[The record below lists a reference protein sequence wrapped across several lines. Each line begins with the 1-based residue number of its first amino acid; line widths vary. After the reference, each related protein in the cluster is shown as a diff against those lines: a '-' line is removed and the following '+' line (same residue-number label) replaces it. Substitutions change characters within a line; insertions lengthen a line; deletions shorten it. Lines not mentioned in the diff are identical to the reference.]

1 MKKYYV
7 LFNGPD
13 AGVYDDWNDIKDL
26 INFPGARYRSYASSK
41 AAAEAFRSGCD
52 DASDP
57 SLGRLLSKAGAAS
70 NSGVGKSG
78 GMGSVGHSNVGAM
91 GSVGLPKAG
100 QPDYMTIPEVD
111 LDAWAVDASCLGN
124 PGKMEYQGVEL
135 MTGRTLFR
143 IGPFDDATNNIGEFL
158 AIVHAMALM
167 EKEGKTHNIYS
178 DSVSGM
184 AWVRT
189 HKVKTQ
195 LKPTERNRKVFELMA
210 RAVTWLNT
218 HQYQGKVLKWQ
229 TDRWGE
235 IPADFGRK

>member
-1 MKKYYV
+1 MSSGKKYYV
-7 LFNGPD
+7 VFKGRNP
-13 AGVYDDWNDIKDL
+13 GVYDDWGDAL
-26 INFPGARYRSYASSK
+26 EQVQGFEGAVYKGYQSS
-41 AAAEAFRSGCD
+41 AEATAAYRRAVQKEDGNDLGAFLSG
-52 DASDP
+52 
-57 SLGRLLSKAGAAS
+57 AS
-70 NSGVGKSG
+70 N
-78 GMGSVGHSNVGAM
+78 HS
-91 GSVGLPKAG
+91 LPKPG
-100 QPDYMTIPEVD
+100 QPDYMTNPEVD

-167 EKEGKTHNIYS
+167 TQQGKFHNIYS

-184 AWVRT
+184 AWARNR
-189 HKVKTQ
+189 KIKTQ
-195 LKPTERNRKVFELMA
+195 LKPTDRNGKVFELMA

-218 HQYQGKVLKWQ
+218 HHFPAKVLKWQ
-229 TDRWGE
+229 TERWGE

>member
-1 MKKYYV
+1 MAKKFYV
-7 LFNGPD
+7 VFNGENP
-13 AGVYDDWNDIKDL
+13 GIYDDWNDAREQ
-26 INFPGARYRSYASSK
+26 INFAGARYKSYTSA
-41 AAAEAFRSGCD
+41 AEAAEAFRKGTKTD
-52 DASDP
+52 EGNLARF
-57 SLGRLLSKAGAAS
+57 LAKAGERS
-70 NSGVGKSG
+70 
-78 GMGSVGHSNVGAM
+78 
-91 GSVGLPKAG
+91 LPKAG

-167 EKEGKTHNIYS
+167 AKEGKFHNIYS

-189 HKVKTQ
+189 RKIKTQ
-195 LKPTERNRKVFELMA
+195 LKPTDRNRKVFELMA
-210 RAVTWLNT
+210 RAITWLNT
-218 HQYQGKVLKWQ
+218 HTFPGKVLKWQ

>member
-1 MKKYYV
+1 MKYYV
-7 LFNGPD
+7 VFNGPNPGIYDNWED
-13 AGVYDDWNDIKDL
+13 AKEQ
-26 INFPGARYRSYASSK
+26 INFKGARYKAYPSSE
-41 AAAEAFRSGCD
+41 AAAEAYRRESG
-52 DASDP
+52 DATSAD
-57 SLGRLLSKAGAAS
+57 LGKLLSKAS
-70 NSGVGKSG
+70 SRN
-78 GMGSVGHSNVGAM
+78 
-91 GSVGLPKAG
+91 LPKPG
-100 QPDYMTIPEVD
+100 QADYMTNPEVD

-143 IGPFDDATNNIGEFL
+143 VGPFDDATNNIGEFL

-167 EKEGKTHNIYS
+167 DKQGKYHNIYS

-184 AWVRT
+184 AWART
-189 HKVKTQ
+189 RKVKTQ
-195 LKPTERNRKVFELMA
+195 LKPTDRNHKVFELMA

-218 HQYQGKVLKWQ
+218 HTFPAKVLKWQ

>member
-1 MKKYYV
+1 M
-7 LFNGPD
+7 
-13 AGVYDDWNDIKDL
+13 YDDWGDALEQIEG
-26 INFPGARYRSYASSK
+26 FEGASFKGYTSSAE
-41 AAAEAFRSGCD
+41 AAAAYRKAMQKADGND
-52 DASDP
+52 
-57 SLGRLLSKAGAAS
+57 LGNFLANAS
-70 NSGVGKSG
+70 N
-78 GMGSVGHSNVGAM
+78 HN
-91 GSVGLPKAG
+91 LPKAG
-100 QPDYMTIPEVD
+100 QPDYMTNPEVD

-124 PGKMEYQGVEL
+124 PGRMEYQGVEL

-167 EKEGKTHNIYS
+167 TQQGKFHNIYS

-184 AWVRT
+184 AWART

-195 LKPTERNRKVFELMA
+195 LKPTDRNGRVFELMA

-218 HQYQGKVLKWQ
+218 HQFPAKVLKWQ
-229 TDRWGE
+229 TDKWGE

>member
-1 MKKYYV
+1 MSSGKKYYV
-7 LFNGPD
+7 VFKGRNP
-13 AGVYDDWNDIKDL
+13 GVYDDWGDAL
-26 INFPGARYRSYASSK
+26 EQVQGFEGAVYKGFQSS
-41 AAAEAFRSGCD
+41 AEATSAYRKAVQKEDGNDLGAFLSG
-52 DASDP
+52 
-57 SLGRLLSKAGAAS
+57 AS
-70 NSGVGKSG
+70 N
-78 GMGSVGHSNVGAM
+78 HS
-91 GSVGLPKAG
+91 LPKPG
-100 QPDYMTIPEVD
+100 QPDYMTNPEVD

-167 EKEGKTHNIYS
+167 TQQGKFHNIYS

-184 AWVRT
+184 AWARNR
-189 HKVKTQ
+189 KIKTQ
-195 LKPTERNRKVFELMA
+195 LKPTDRNGKVFELMA

-218 HQYQGKVLKWQ
+218 HQFPAKVLKWQ
-229 TDRWGE
+229 TEHWGE

>member
-1 MKKYYV
+1 MSTAKKYYV
-7 LFNGPD
+7 VFNGRNP
-13 AGVYDDWNDIKDL
+13 GVYDNWDDAKMQIE
-26 INFPGARYRSYASSK
+26 NFNGARFKGYASPGE
-41 AAAEAFRSGCD
+41 AAEAFRKSTGNAD
-52 DASDP
+52 NAD
-57 SLGRLLSKAGAAS
+57 LGRFLAAAGNARP
-70 NSGVGKSG
+70 
-78 GMGSVGHSNVGAM
+78 
-91 GSVGLPKAG
+91 LPKAG

-167 EKEGKTHNIYS
+167 HREGKYHNIYS

-195 LKPTERNRKVFELMA
+195 LKPTPRNGKVFELMA
-210 RAVTWLNT
+210 RAVTWLNSHT
-218 HQYQGKVLKWQ
+218 FPAKVLKWQ
-229 TDRWGE
+229 TERWGE

>member
-1 MKKYYV
+1 MKYYV
-7 LFNGPD
+7 IFNGPD
-13 AGVYDDWNDIKDL
+13 AGVYDNWDDAKER
-26 INFPGARYRSYASSK
+26 INFKGARYKSYSTPEE
-41 AAAEAFRSGCD
+41 AAEAFRRESD
-52 DASDP
+52 DASAAD
-57 SLGRLLSKAGAAS
+57 LGRLLSKA
-70 NSGVGKSG
+70 SGQR
-78 GMGSVGHSNVGAM
+78 
-91 GSVGLPKAG
+91 LPAPG

-124 PGKMEYQGVEL
+124 PGRMEYQGVEL

-143 IGPFDDATNNIGEFL
+143 VGPFDDATNNIGEFL

-167 EKEGKTHNIYS
+167 AKEGKYHNIYS

-184 AWVRT
+184 AWART
-189 HKVKTQ
+189 RKVKTQ
-195 LKPTERNRKVFELMA
+195 LKPTERNKKVFELMA

-218 HQYQGKVLKWQ
+218 HSFPGKVMKWQ

>member
-1 MKKYYV
+1 MAKEKKYYV
-7 LFNGPD
+7 VFKGRNP
-13 AGVYDDWNDIKDL
+13 GVYDDWGDTKEQIGG
-26 INFPGARYRSYASSK
+26 FEGASYKGYSSP
-41 AAAEAFRSGCD
+41 AEAAEAFRRASGKD
-52 DASDP
+52 DGND
-57 SLGRLLSKAGAAS
+57 LGRFLSQAS
-70 NSGVGKSG
+70 NRS
-78 GMGSVGHSNVGAM
+78 
-91 GSVGLPKAG
+91 LPRPG
-100 QPDYMTIPEVD
+100 QPDYMTNPEVD

-167 EKEGKTHNIYS
+167 TQQGKIHNIYS

-184 AWVRT
+184 AWART
-189 HKVKTQ
+189 RKVKTQ
-195 LKPTERNRKVFELMA
+195 LKPTPRNAKVFELMA

-218 HQYQGKVLKWQ
+218 HQFPAKVLKWQ
-229 TDRWGE
+229 TERWGE

>member
-1 MKKYYV
+1 MAKGKKYYV
-7 LFNGPD
+7 VFNGRNP
-13 AGVYDDWNDIKDL
+13 GVYDDWSDAKEQID
-26 INFPGARYRSYASSK
+26 NFDGARYKGYPSA
-41 AAAEAFRSGCD
+41 AEAAEAFRKSQGKTDSGD
-52 DASDP
+52 
-57 SLGRLLSKAGAAS
+57 LGRFLAQAS
-70 NSGVGKSG
+70 SR
-78 GMGSVGHSNVGAM
+78 A
-91 GSVGLPKAG
+91 LPRPG
-100 QPDYMTIPEVD
+100 QPDYMTNPEVD

-124 PGKMEYQGVEL
+124 PGRMEYQGVEL

-167 EKEGKTHNIYS
+167 TREGKFHNIYS

-184 AWVRT
+184 AWARNR
-189 HKVKTQ
+189 KIKTQ
-195 LKPTERNRKVFELMA
+195 LKQTPRNGKVFELMA

-218 HQYQGKVLKWQ
+218 HRFPAKVLKWQ

>member
-1 MKKYYV
+1 MAKDKKYYV
-7 LFNGPD
+7 IFKGHNP
-13 AGVYDDWNDIKDL
+13 GVYDDWNDAKEQIDGFSNPVYKGYGS
-26 INFPGARYRSYASSK
+26 PSE
-41 AAAEAFRSGCD
+41 AAEAYRKFSRKAD
-52 DASDP
+52 DGDLGKFLAQAS
-57 SLGRLLSKAGAAS
+57 LRT
-70 NSGVGKSG
+70 
-78 GMGSVGHSNVGAM
+78 
-91 GSVGLPKAG
+91 LPKPG
-100 QPDYMTIPEVD
+100 QPDYMTNPEVD

-167 EKEGKTHNIYS
+167 TREGKVHNIYS

-184 AWVRT
+184 SWVRNR
-189 HKVKTQ
+189 KIKTQ
-195 LKPTERNRKVFELMA
+195 LQQTPRNAKVFELMA
-210 RAVTWLNT
+210 RALTWLHT
-218 HQYQGKVLKWQ
+218 HQFPAKVLKWQ